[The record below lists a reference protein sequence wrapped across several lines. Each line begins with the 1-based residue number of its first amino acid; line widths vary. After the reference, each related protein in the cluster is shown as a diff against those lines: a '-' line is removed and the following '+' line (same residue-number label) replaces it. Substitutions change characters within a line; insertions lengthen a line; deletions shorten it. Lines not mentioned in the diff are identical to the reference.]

1 MLKEEIN
8 KKFISTIEGL
18 QKLSTEIILRS
29 NQLIA
34 IINEIT
40 KSKLVFIKSQIDC
53 CNIALKNNENN
64 IKKKFKDYENF
75 YFQQANFDNF
85 EKITE
90 QNFLIFKKSEEISE
104 STFSTISNIKSTIS
118 YSENL
123 FQMNINEM
131 ELKKKEREEEEI
143 EKKKRE
149 EEIVKKKREEEIEKK
164 KREEEIEKKKRE
176 EEIEKKKRE
185 EEIVKKKR
193 EEEIE
198 KKKREEEIEKKKRE
212 EEIEKKKR
220 EEEIEKKK
228 REEEIEKKK
237 REEEEIEKK
246 KREEEIREKERE
258 EEELK
263 IINEGLD
270 KRNVEQVRLV
280 KRLIENGIAL
290 SVKVQVVLESID
302 RKYFV
307 PADGSPYEDKPQRI
321 GFNTTISAPH
331 MHAYTLVWLEKYLTP
346 GICILDVGSGSGYL
360 TLCLAKMIGRGKVFG
375 IDHIEKLT
383 TQALKNIAMSQ
394 SELSNDPQLLIQ
406 MSHKDG
412 RNGLPE
418 FAPFN
423 VIHVG
428 ASTTKIPEPLI
439 DQLAPGGV
447 LIAPVGPDSASQKI
461 TLVEKDLNGSLRY
474 SALLNVCYAPLTDK
488 KTQCP

>member
-149 EEIVKKKREEEIEKK
+149 EEIVKKKG
-164 KREEEIEKKKRE
+164 
-176 EEIEKKKRE
+176 
-185 EEIVKKKR
+185 

>member
-1 MLKEEIN
+1 MENICGICKEKLADVVCYCDNSSLFCFQDYVEIHLFTEGQHKPVKWAMLKEEIN

-53 CNIALKNNENN
+53 CNIALRNNENN

-104 STFSTISNIKSTIS
+104 SSFSTISNIKSTIS

-149 EEIVKKKREEEIEKK
+149 EEI
-164 KREEEIEKKKRE
+164 
-176 EEIEKKKRE
+176 
-185 EEIVKKKR
+185 
-193 EEEIE
+193 E

-228 REEEIEKKK
+228 R
-237 REEEEIEKK
+237 EEEIEKK

-360 TLCLAKMIGRGKVFG
+360 TLCLAKMIGKGKVFG

-474 SALLNVCYAPLTDK
+474 STLLNVCYAPLTDK

>member
-149 EEIVKKKREEEIEKK
+149 EEIVKKKGEEEIEKK

-176 EEIEKKKRE
+176 EEIEKKKR
-185 EEIVKKKR
+185 
-193 EEEIE
+193 
-198 KKKREEEIEKKKRE
+198 
-212 EEIEKKKR
+212 
-220 EEEIEKKK
+220 
-228 REEEIEKKK
+228 
-237 REEEEIEKK
+237 EEEIEKK